1 MFKNTCV
8 SRNLKSILSWYETY
22 LWRAGQDRIFFLG
35 MLTQQICNLQ
45 ERAFSNFI
53 QRLEIQ
59 DEPSSP
65 AVPVFCLHLQ
75 ETKVLY
81 TRVHVNYTAY
91 IHLLAQEVRHRVKSP
106 AKRAKPIT
114 NSGIGTLPNGTK
126 FIKYWPSDRK
136 PADLRT
142 CPRQSLKEAAKWCKE
157 VPTHSRPVRWN
168 LNTPTSLLNS
178 DFVFIYFK
186 GGSTQCSTNSFWNE
200 YFTDLYCTFSM
211 EPNGLC
217 YPSNL
222 PFALSPTGPQESS
235 GVCSQAWRRFCV
247 GQWKRTAN
255 DFRFYRVPGFKQMG
269 W

>member
-81 TRVHVNYTAY
+81 TRAHVNYTAY

-168 LNTPTSLLNS
+168 LNIPTSLLNS

-186 GGSTQCSTNSFWNE
+186 GGSTQCSTNSFLNE
-200 YFTDLYCTFSM
+200 YFTDLLYIQYGTKWSMLSQQFAIRTFPDRPPRELWSLLASLKAFLCWAM
-211 EPNGLC
+211 EENC
-217 YPSNL
+217 VWL
-222 PFALSPTGPQESS
+222 PVLPG
-235 GVCSQAWRRFCV
+235 AWL
-247 GQWKRTAN
+247 
-255 DFRFYRVPGFKQMG
+255 
-269 W
+269 